1 MKKFA
6 LVIAA
11 AAALFAVAP
20 ASAQDGMH
28 RDGMQRHG
36 GMHSMNRMMHR
47 EHRMMHREHRMMRHE
62 RRMRRHGM

>member
-36 GMHSMNRMMHR
+36 GMNRMMHR